1 MSDEIIS
8 GLRNAL
14 ERGESLDK
22 AARSFLNA
30 GYNPSE
36 VKESVN
42 AITQGVTDIV
52 IQPAQQHTTPF
63 QGLPQNQVNG
73 VLSNPAPQANNLL
86 IQKPK
91 KKHTVLII
99 TLVSILLILGGVL
112 VSIVLLG
119 EKILSAMSGFLK

>member
-14 ERGESLDK
+14 ERGESIDR

-30 GYNPSE
+30 GYNPNE

-42 AITQGVTDIV
+42 AITQGATDIT
-52 IQPAQQHTTPF
+52 IQPAPQHTTQIQNF
-63 QGLPQNQVNG
+63 PQNSPQNVP
-73 VLSNPAPQANNLL
+73 VAPASP
-86 IQKPK
+86 IEVVQKPK
-91 KKHTVLII
+91 KKHTALII
-99 TLVSILLILGGVL
+99 ALVSILLIVGGVL

>member
-14 ERGESLDK
+14 ERGESIDR

-30 GYNPSE
+30 GYNPNE

-42 AITQGVTDIV
+42 AITQGATDIT
-52 IQPAQQHTTPF
+52 IQPPPQHTTQIQNF
-63 QGLPQNQVNG
+63 PQNQVQG
-73 VLSNPAPQANNLL
+73 TPQASASPIEVVQN
-86 IQKPK
+86 PK
-91 KKHTVLII
+91 KKHTTLIVI
-99 TLVSILLILGGVL
+99 LVSILLILGGVL
-112 VSIVLLG
+112 VSLVLLG